1 MKKLIKS
8 SFIVILVAIIL
19 ANLIYNRYQLE
30 TKEDTTIYYL
40 QQDVSKEEPKD
51 IEKPHITVF
60 EEEKYYTY
68 IGITKNKETA
78 ERVRDFYKNEGTILY
93 IKEANTKSGEFLNE
107 LAQYDILLENA
118 STKEEIENILETIL
132 ATFEETS

>member
-8 SFIVILVAIIL
+8 SILIIFIAILL
-19 ANLIYNRYQLE
+19 ANLIYNRYRFENQ
-30 TKEDTTIYYL
+30 EDKTIYYL
-40 QQDVSKEEPKD
+40 QQGVSKE
-51 IEKPHITVF
+51 KPEEIKNTHITVF

-78 ERVRDFYKNEGTILY
+78 EKIRNFYQKEGTILY
-93 IKEANTKSGEFLNE
+93 IKEAKGTNKEFLTE
-107 LAQYDILLENA
+107 LSQYDILLKNA
-118 STKEEIENILETIL
+118 TTKEEIENILETIL